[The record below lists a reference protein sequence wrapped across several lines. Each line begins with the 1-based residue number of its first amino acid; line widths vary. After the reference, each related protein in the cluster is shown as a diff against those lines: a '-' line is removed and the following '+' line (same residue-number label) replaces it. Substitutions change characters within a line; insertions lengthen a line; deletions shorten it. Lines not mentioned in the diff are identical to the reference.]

1 MPRFASIWLDL
12 GSELK
17 ILAGSMNGIDR
28 RSVYRAANGG
38 ALARKNA
45 RERER
50 KDREKRRR
58 TSRREPRLWE
68 AEWNHLT
75 PIQDTS
81 RSVLFPEVAPSDGQL
96 WMLKIQLRGIY
107 GCRRWAYLL
116 SCYPPL

>member
-1 MPRFASIWLDL
+1 MPRFALSIWLDL

-50 KDREKRRR
+50 EKTERSGGGRVEE
-58 TSRREPRLWE
+58 SR
-68 AEWNHLT
+68 AFGKQN
-75 PIQDTS
+75 
-81 RSVLFPEVAPSDGQL
+81 
-96 WMLKIQLRGIY
+96 GII
-107 GCRRWAYLL
+107 
-116 SCYPPL
+116 